1 VVLRGQAFRTGGQ
14 HSRRSAESGSTQWR
28 ALRSVPSRVLLPA
41 ARSGWA
47 CTVLVDVVASER
59 HSAALRARAVHE
71 LRAAAV
77 RVTSQLRASQMLS
90 IAYTLQ
96 WALSHHLGEGGA
108 ASSSSSELDAQPG
121 EQRGRTEDIRSWS
134 CLLLLRADLEV
145 KALPLPHP
153 AALGCR
159 LRVPF
164 ETLDGRG
171 VADAAQ
177 LVPWCRFGA
186 FFAAVARRAAQVHP
200 KPCGERS
207 VRCFGSDHLH
217 SLCELLPD
225 VAYLTPLRYDSN
237 SAKDRN
243 PVYAMVGRPQR
254 AAGAVEEELHRRGL
268 PGRPRSTG
276 RVIGFSQPR
285 GSAAKPIRCRTSA
298 SPDRGCERGCPSR
311 KTQSVWRALAL
322 ASERAGTTSA
332 LFELGAA
339 LAGP

>member
-1 VVLRGQAFRTGGQ
+1 MVLRGQAFRTGGQ

-28 ALRSVPSRVLLPA
+28 ALRSVRSRVLLPA
-41 ARSGWA
+41 VRQPRRHHASPPTTSTLIASSALQARSGWA

-108 ASSSSSELDAQPG
+108 ASSSSELDAQPG

-171 VADAAQ
+171 VA
-177 LVPWCRFGA
+177 
-186 FFAAVARRAAQVHP
+186 
-200 KPCGERS
+200 
-207 VRCFGSDHLH
+207 
-217 SLCELLPD
+217 
-225 VAYLTPLRYDSN
+225 
-237 SAKDRN
+237 
-243 PVYAMVGRPQR
+243 
-254 AAGAVEEELHRRGL
+254 
-268 PGRPRSTG
+268 
-276 RVIGFSQPR
+276 
-285 GSAAKPIRCRTSA
+285 
-298 SPDRGCERGCPSR
+298 
-311 KTQSVWRALAL
+311 
-322 ASERAGTTSA
+322 
-332 LFELGAA
+332 GAA
-339 LAGP
+339 HLARTASAHPSLR

>member
-1 VVLRGQAFRTGGQ
+1 VASVEKRAVTCPASGGP
-14 HSRRSAESGSTQWR
+14 SATPPPCVTTHHLHLIASS
-28 ALRSVPSRVLLPA
+28 ALQ

-171 VADAAQ
+171 VA
-177 LVPWCRFGA
+177 
-186 FFAAVARRAAQVHP
+186 
-200 KPCGERS
+200 
-207 VRCFGSDHLH
+207 
-217 SLCELLPD
+217 
-225 VAYLTPLRYDSN
+225 
-237 SAKDRN
+237 
-243 PVYAMVGRPQR
+243 
-254 AAGAVEEELHRRGL
+254 
-268 PGRPRSTG
+268 
-276 RVIGFSQPR
+276 
-285 GSAAKPIRCRTSA
+285 
-298 SPDRGCERGCPSR
+298 
-311 KTQSVWRALAL
+311 
-322 ASERAGTTSA
+322 
-332 LFELGAA
+332 GAA
-339 LAGP
+339 HLARTASAHPSLR